1 MSASCQNKVLK
12 NCFPFGK
19 QFFMSF
25 LSGHNLNRDIEHLG
39 YLYDC
44 VNMTSGCLG
53 KMMRR
58 PGEAPAVDEFSRTAA
73 KFDTVVGISDG
84 EHLAVYI
91 LGFRCDKL
99 EVAVPILRNG
109 KISDRPKPRIELG
122 KISAARLP
130 VEYLDDLHRRLLS
143 GNSEIT

>member
-1 MSASCQNKVLK
+1 MA
-12 NCFPFGK
+12 
-19 QFFMSF
+19 
-25 LSGHNLNRDIEHLG
+25 
-39 YLYDC
+39 
-44 VNMTSGCLG
+44 SGCLG

-58 PGEAPAVDEFSRTAA
+58 PGEAPAVDKLSRTAA

-99 EVAVPILRNG
+99 EVAVPILRDG
-109 KISDRPKPRIELG
+109 KIGNGSEPRIELG
-122 KISAARLP
+122 KISAARLTM
-130 VEYLDDLHRRLLS
+130 EHLDDLHRRLLS

>member
-1 MSASCQNKVLK
+1 MSVSFLNKMLK

-25 LSGHNLNRDIEHLG
+25 LSGYNFNRDIEHLG

-44 VNMTSGCLG
+44 VNMTSGGLG

-58 PGEAPAVDEFSRTAA
+58 PGEAPAVDKLSRTAG
-73 KFDTVVGISDG
+73 KFDTVVGISYG
-84 EHLAVYI
+84 EHLTVYI

-99 EVAVPILRNG
+99 EVAVSILRDG
-109 KISDRPKPRIELG
+109 KIGDRP
-122 KISAARLP
+122 
-130 VEYLDDLHRRLLS
+130 
-143 GNSEIT
+143 